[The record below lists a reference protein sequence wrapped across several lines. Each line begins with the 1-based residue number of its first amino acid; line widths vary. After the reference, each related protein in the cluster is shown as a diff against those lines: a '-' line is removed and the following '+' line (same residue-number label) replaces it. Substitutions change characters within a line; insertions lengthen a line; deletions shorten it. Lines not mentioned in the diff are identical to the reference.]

1 MQGYSIA
8 ISGFDAAQKAFDVI
22 GNNIANAATD
32 GYHRQR
38 INLQPLYTTQ
48 AGSILIGGGVE
59 ITGATRLIDSLLE
72 QEIYCQQ
79 SSLQQI
85 SQELTT
91 LKSIEN
97 AFGELSAGSSLSKAI
112 VEFFNALQDLSAHPS
127 EIVWQNQAVTVGQN
141 LADHFKTLGEYLNR
155 LENQII
161 LEADNTIEQINML
174 IGQIAEL
181 NDKIEGIEIVGG
193 QANSLRDQRDQRI
206 AELAELI
213 RLETYNREHGV
224 VDVIIAGIPVV
235 SGASVTELEVGLNEN
250 EDMGISPVGSTNY
263 NANIQGGRLGG
274 LLSLKNELIY
284 GFQNDLDDLA
294 NTIIQIVN
302 QYHVQ
307 GVGSQGSFTELTG
320 WKMTS
325 ENLADIEPPVTDG
338 KIYIRVTDT
347 STGEIT
353 RHEID
358 IDVSA
363 DSLSTIATAISAITG
378 LDASVV
384 SSKLSIQAQTN
395 YKFDFLPA
403 VLPEPDPTT
412 INLTATPPPTISVS
426 GIYNGTENQTFTFT
440 VITVVGNGSVG
451 NGDIQIEVK
460 NSADEVVTTLNVGAG
475 YAAGDKLDIGDGIKI
490 SVSTG
495 DLNVND
501 SFEIHA
507 FANTDTSGVLAA
519 IGINTFFS
527 GSSATDMAV
536 CSEITN
542 SPGRIATA
550 LGADLTDNTNVL
562 RLADLKNQ
570 AISDLNNMTPGEFYN
585 RLVANM
591 GQQISVRQMRE
602 DNLEIMIQN
611 LATHQSEISGV
622 NINDE
627 AAQMLIFEQMFQ
639 ALAKYLNMVQSSLMT
654 MMEII

>member
-1 MQGYSIA
+1 MQNYSIA

-38 INLQPLYTTQ
+38 INLNPAYTTQ
-48 AGSILIGGGVE
+48 AGSILIGGGVDV
-59 ITGATRLIDSLLE
+59 TGATRLIDSLLE
-72 QEIYCQQ
+72 QEIYCQR

-91 LKSIEN
+91 LKTAEN

-112 VEFFNALQDLSAHPS
+112 DEYFNALQDLSAHPS

-141 LADHFKTLGEYLNR
+141 LADNFKTLGEFLNR
-155 LENQII
+155 LENRII
-161 LEADNTIEQINML
+161 LEAENTIEQINTL
-174 IGQIAEL
+174 INQIAEL
-181 NDKIEGIEIVGG
+181 NNKIEGIEIVEG

-213 RLETYNREHGV
+213 RVETHNREHGV

-235 SGASVTELEVGLNEN
+235 SGALATELEVGLNEN
-250 EDMGISPVGSTNY
+250 QNLGISPIGSTNY
-263 NANIQGGRLGG
+263 NTNIQGGRLGG

-284 GFQNDLDDLA
+284 GFHDDLDDLA
-294 NTIIQIVN
+294 KTIIQIVN

-353 RHEID
+353 RHDID
-358 IDVSA
+358 IDASA

-403 VLPEPDPTT
+403 VLSDPTASD
-412 INLTATPPPTISVS
+412 LTAASPPTISVS

-440 VITVVGNGSVG
+440 VVGTDSVG
-451 NGDIQIEVK
+451 NGNLKLEVE
-460 NSADEVVTTLNVGAG
+460 NGASEVITTLNIGVG
-475 YAAGDKLDIGDGIKI
+475 YAAGDKLDIGNGIKI

-495 DLNVND
+495 DLNADD
-501 SFEIHA
+501 SFEIDA

-519 IGINTFFS
+519 VGINTFFS

-570 AISDLNNMTPGEFYN
+570 AISGLNNMTPGEFYN
-585 RLVANM
+585 RLIANM

-611 LATHQSEISGV
+611 LASSQSDISGV

-639 ALAKYLNMVQSSLMT
+639 AMAKYLNMVQSSIMT

>member
-1 MQGYSIA
+1 MSNYSIA

-38 INLQPLYTTQ
+38 INLKPEYTTQ
-48 AGSILIGGGVE
+48 AGSILIGGGVDV
-59 ITGATRLIDSLLE
+59 TGATRLIDSLLE
-72 QEIYCQQ
+72 QEIYCQR

-91 LKSIEN
+91 LKTIEN

-112 VEFFNALQDLSAHPS
+112 DEFFNALQDLSAHPS

-141 LADHFKTLGEYLNR
+141 LADHFKTLGEFLNR
-155 LENQII
+155 LENRII
-161 LEADNTIEQINML
+161 LEADNTIEQINTL
-174 IGQIAEL
+174 ISQIAEL
-181 NDKIEGIEIVGG
+181 NDKIEGIEVVGG

-213 RLETYNREHGV
+213 LVETYSREYGV

-250 EDMGISPVGSTNY
+250 QDIGISPVGSINY
-263 NANIQGGRLGG
+263 NTNIQGGRLGG

-284 GFQNDLDDLA
+284 GFRNDVDDLA
-294 NTIIQIVN
+294 KTIIQMVN

-325 ENLADIEPPVTDG
+325 ESLADIEPPVTDG
-338 KIYIRVTDT
+338 EIYIRVTNT

-358 IDVSA
+358 IDASA

-403 VLPEPDPTT
+403 VLSDPTASD
-412 INLTATPPPTISVS
+412 LTAASPPTISVS

-440 VITVVGNGSVG
+440 VVGTDSVG
-451 NGDIQIEVK
+451 NGNLKLEVE
-460 NSADEVVTTLNVGAG
+460 NGASEVITTLNIGVG
-475 YAAGDKLDIGDGIKI
+475 YAAGDKLDIGNGIKI

-495 DLNVND
+495 DLNADD
-501 SFEIHA
+501 SFEIDA

-519 IGINTFFS
+519 VGINTFFS

-550 LGADLTDNTNVL
+550 LGTDLTDNTNVL

-570 AISDLNNMTPGEFYN
+570 TISGLNNMTPGEFYN

-611 LATHQSEISGV
+611 LASSQSEISGV

-639 ALAKYLNMVQSSLMT
+639 AMAKYLNMVQSSLMT

>member
-1 MQGYSIA
+1 MSNYSIA

-38 INLQPLYTTQ
+38 INLKPEYTTQ
-48 AGSILIGGGVE
+48 AGSILIGGGVDV
-59 ITGATRLIDSLLE
+59 TGATRLIDSLLE
-72 QEIYCQQ
+72 QEICCQR

-91 LKSIEN
+91 LKTIEN

-112 VEFFNALQDLSAHPS
+112 DEFFNALQDLSAHPS

-141 LADHFKTLGEYLNR
+141 LADHFKTLGEFLNR
-155 LENQII
+155 LENRII
-161 LEADNTIEQINML
+161 LEADNTIEQINTL
-174 IGQIAEL
+174 ISQIAEL
-181 NDKIEGIEIVGG
+181 NDKIEGIEVVGG

-213 RLETYNREHGV
+213 LVETYSREYGV

-250 EDMGISPVGSTNY
+250 QDIGISPVGSINY
-263 NANIQGGRLGG
+263 NTNIQGGRLGG

-284 GFQNDLDDLA
+284 GFRNDVDDLA
-294 NTIIQIVN
+294 KTIIQMVN

-325 ENLADIEPPVTDG
+325 ESLADIEPPVTDG
-338 KIYIRVTDT
+338 EIYIRVTNT

-358 IDVSA
+358 IDASA

-403 VLPEPDPTT
+403 VLSDPTASD
-412 INLTATPPPTISVS
+412 LTAASPPTISVS

-440 VITVVGNGSVG
+440 VVGTDSVG
-451 NGDIQIEVK
+451 NGNLKLEVE
-460 NSADEVVTTLNVGAG
+460 NGASEVITTLNIGVG
-475 YAAGDKLDIGDGIKI
+475 YAAGDKLDIGNGIKI

-495 DLNVND
+495 DLNADD
-501 SFEIHA
+501 SFEIDA

-519 IGINTFFS
+519 VGINTFFS

-550 LGADLTDNTNVL
+550 LGTDLTDNTNVL

-570 AISDLNNMTPGEFYN
+570 TISGLNNMTPGEFYN

-611 LATHQSEISGV
+611 LASSQSEISGV

-639 ALAKYLNMVQSSLMT
+639 AMAKYLNMVQSSLMT

>member
-79 SSLQQI
+79 STLQQI
-85 SQELTT
+85 SQEVTT

-213 RLETYNREHGV
+213 RLETYNREYGV

-250 EDMGISPVGSTNY
+250 EDLGISPVGSTNY

-325 ENLADIEPPVTDG
+325 ENLADFEPPVTDG

-358 IDVSA
+358 IDASA

-403 VLPEPDPTT
+403 VLSEPTASD
-412 INLTATPPPTISVS
+412 LTAASPPTISVS

-440 VITVVGNGSVG
+440 VIGTDSVG
-451 NGDIQIEVK
+451 NGNLKLEVE
-460 NSADEVVTTLNVGAG
+460 NGASEVITTLNIGAG
-475 YAAGDKLDIGDGIKI
+475 YAAGDKLDIGNGIKI

-495 DLNVND
+495 DLNDGD
-501 SFEIHA
+501 SFEIDA